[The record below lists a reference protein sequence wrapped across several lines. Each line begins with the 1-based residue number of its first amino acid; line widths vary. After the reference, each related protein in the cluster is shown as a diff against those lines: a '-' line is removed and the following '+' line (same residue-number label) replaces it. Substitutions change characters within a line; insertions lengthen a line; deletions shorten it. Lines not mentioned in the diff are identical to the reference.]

1 MLRIIKDKL
10 FILLLAFI
18 ALTGIL
24 TLATIFI
31 FIFIKG
37 LPAIN
42 IEFLTTQSK
51 NFGAEGGILYQL
63 LGSIIIISG
72 AGVVSL
78 PIALGTAVYQYEY
91 INPSLKRIS
100 NLMIYA
106 LNGVPSIIFGLF
118 GLVFFVYHLGLGIS
132 WVSGSLILGTMILP
146 TIIVSIKESF
156 DGLPIIYK
164 ESACA
169 LGLSKW
175 QVIRSVLIPQS
186 ISGIITGLL
195 LGLARAAGETAPIM
209 FTATCFS
216 GILLP
221 HSFSEPVTT
230 LPTHILYLAQE
241 ASNPDTLANAWGAS
255 FILIILICIIS
266 ICSMIIRT
274 RFRTIVTR

>member
-10 FILLLAFI
+10 FVLLLASI

-31 FIFIKG
+31 FIFVKG
-37 LPAIN
+37 LPAID
-42 IEFLTTQSK
+42 IEFLTTESRD
-51 NFGAEGGILYQL
+51 FGAQGGILYQL

-72 AGVVSL
+72 AGVVAL

-91 INPSLKRIS
+91 INPSLRRIS

-118 GLVFFVYHLGLGIS
+118 GLVFFAHNLGLGIS
-132 WVSGSLILGTMILP
+132 WLSGSLILGTMILP

-156 DGLPIIYK
+156 DSLPVIYK
-164 ESACA
+164 ESAWA
-169 LGLSKW
+169 LGLSRW

-186 ISGIITGLL
+186 LSGIITGLL
-195 LGLARAAGETAPIM
+195 LGLARAGGETAPIM

-216 GILLP
+216 GVLLP

-241 ASNPDTLANAWGAS
+241 ASNPVTLTNGWGAS
-255 FILIILICIIS
+255 VVLIIFICIMSIS
-266 ICSMIIRT
+266 SMIIRT
-274 RFRTIVTR
+274 RFKTIVTR